1 MQFYLQAVKD
11 LKEENTKV
19 LVQLIKQK
27 FGEELQM
34 LVGMVCMN
42 ILEEEGQVLVVEHL
56 NQMPFLLEDYM
67 QAILNKK
74 KEWQLLMAGLRI
86 HVHGICVER
95 ILNPA
100 SLR

>member
-56 NQMPFLLEDYM
+56 NQMPFLLEDYI

-74 KEWQLLMAGLRI
+74 KEWEILMAGVRVYFLVI
-86 HVHGICVER
+86 FVDP
-95 ILNPA
+95 LFN
-100 SLR
+100 L